1 MTALGLA
8 ALAEAAAPYGIESF
22 DNVLKPL
29 WLGIRLHRGKGLAAF
44 LKAIGF
50 IIPLMDPEYASYYT
64 KEVTVILIR
73 EFQTSDEEMKKIVL
87 KVVKQCSATEGV
99 TASYIK
105 QDILPDFFKS
115 FWVRRMALDRRN
127 YKQVVETTVELAQK
141 AGASEI
147 IGRIVNELKDEAEPY
162 RKMVME
168 TITKVIASLGA
179 SDVDEKLEVRLV
191 DGIIYSF
198 QEQTTED
205 QVMLD
210 GFGTVVNA
218 LGIRVKPY
226 LTQIVSTILW
236 RLNNKS
242 AKVRQ
247 QAADLTTRLAVVIK
261 QCGED
266 QLLNKLGLVL
276 FEQLGEEYP
285 DTLGSIIAAEGAIAN
300 VVGMTQ
306 MNPPVKDLR
315 EYLALDFGGI
325 ALFSNTIHISSS
337 NDTHS
342 T

>member
-1 MTALGLA
+1 
-8 ALAEAAAPYGIESF
+8 
-22 DNVLKPL
+22 
-29 WLGIRLHRGKGLAAF
+29 
-44 LKAIGF
+44 
-50 IIPLMDPEYASYYT
+50 
-64 KEVTVILIR
+64 
-73 EFQTSDEEMKKIVL
+73 
-87 KVVKQCSATEGV
+87 
-99 TASYIK
+99 
-105 QDILPDFFKS
+105 
-115 FWVRRMALDRRN
+115 
-127 YKQVVETTVELAQK
+127 
-141 AGASEI
+141 
-147 IGRIVNELKDEAEPY
+147 
-162 RKMVME
+162 ME
-168 TITKVIASLGA
+168 TITKVVQTLGA
-179 SDVDEKLEVRLV
+179 ADVDEKLEERLV

-218 LGIRVKPY
+218 LGMRVKPY
-226 LTQIVSTILW
+226 LTQIVSTVLW

-266 QLLNKLGLVL
+266 ALLSKLGLVL

-315 EYLALDFGGI
+315 ELLHQSEPFNLTDILRLIVPRMTPILRNRHEKVQEATINLIGRIGASSPLA
-325 ALFSNTIHISSS
+325 
-337 NDTHS
+337 
-342 T
+342 